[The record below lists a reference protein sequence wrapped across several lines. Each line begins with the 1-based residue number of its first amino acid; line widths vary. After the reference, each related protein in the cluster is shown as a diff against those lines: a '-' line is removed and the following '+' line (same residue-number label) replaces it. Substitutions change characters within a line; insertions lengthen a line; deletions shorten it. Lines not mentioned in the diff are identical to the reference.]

1 MWGNGSRTAIPAVW
15 WRMSEASKAPS
26 IAAIEQTIKRLRNV
40 LSVRVAGDGQGAV
53 EEIHVLVDNKRNPK
67 QVGRDIESALM
78 SELGLRVDHRKIS
91 IAQVREG
98 EGRAAEA
105 RLQLVNIS
113 FSVDRRAAQARVTL
127 ARSEDSFAGLASSP
141 SYDYQQ
147 LRMVAEATLHA
158 VAEYL
163 HAAVEDDEAR
173 PSLVVQ
179 QVQVSKLGDDGELV
193 TVLVK
198 LVHGRGDETLTG
210 SALVRRDLWKAAAC
224 ATLDAI
230 NRRLP
235 WFVE

>member
-1 MWGNGSRTAIPAVW
+1 
-15 WRMSEASKAPS
+15 MSEAHKAPS

-53 EEIHVLVDNKRNPK
+53 EEIHVLIDNKRNPK

-91 IAQVREG
+91 IAQVRET

-113 FSVDRRAAQARVTL
+113 FLVDRRAAQARVTL
-127 ARSEDSFAGLASSP
+127 GHGEDSFAGLASAP
-141 SYDYQQ
+141 SYDYHQ

-158 VAEYL
+158 VTEYL
-163 HAAVEDDEAR
+163 HTVVEEEETR
-173 PSLVVQ
+173 PALVMQ
-179 QVQVSKLGDDGELV
+179 QVEVTSIGSSDDLV
-193 TVLVK
+193 TVSVK
-198 LVHGRGDETLTG
+198 LVHRGGDETLVG
-210 SALVRRDLWKAAAC
+210 SALARRDLWRAAAC

>member
-1 MWGNGSRTAIPAVW
+1 MTESN
-15 WRMSEASKAPS
+15 KAPS

-40 LSVRVAGDGQGAV
+40 LSVRVAGNGQGAV
-53 EEIHVLVDNKRNPK
+53 EEIHVLIDNKRNPK

-98 EGRAAEA
+98 EGRGAKP

-127 ARSEDSFAGLASSP
+127 AHSEDSFAGLASAP
-141 SYDYQQ
+141 SYDYEQ

-158 VAEYL
+158 VTEYL
-163 HAAVEDDEAR
+163 HTAIESDDAR
-173 PSLVVQ
+173 PSLVMQ
-179 QVQVSKLGDDGELV
+179 QVQVGNMGDGDDLV
-193 TVLVK
+193 TVAVK
-198 LVHGRGDETLTG
+198 LVHGRGDETLVG
-210 SALVRRDLWKAAAC
+210 SALVRRDMWKAAAC

>member
-1 MWGNGSRTAIPAVW
+1 
-15 WRMSEASKAPS
+15 MSDSNKAPS

-40 LSVRVAGDGQGAV
+40 LSARVAGNGPGDI
-53 EEIHVLVDNKRNPK
+53 EEVHVLIDNKRSPK

-91 IAQVREG
+91 IAQVRDSEA
-98 EGRAAEA
+98 RAAEP

-127 ARSEDSFAGLASSP
+127 GRDDDSFAGLASAP
-141 SYDYQQ
+141 SYDYEQ

-158 VAEYL
+158 VTEYL
-163 HAAVEDDEAR
+163 HTAVENDDLR
-173 PSLVVQ
+173 PALVVQ
-179 QVQVSKLGDDGELV
+179 E
-193 TVLVK
+193 VK
-198 LVHGRGDETLTG
+198 LVGAREAEDSVTVSVKLIHGRGDETLLG
-210 SALVRRDLWKAAAC
+210 SAPVRHDLWQAAAC